1 MLASTL
7 LFALPL
13 LGEVLAQ
20 PHSRGPVVRHH
31 PHLAGPPTEREIA
44 VLYAERHDSRSPS
57 HAEAVE
63 AIASMSK
70 VRRKKENKEK
80 KRSCKAQSPVL
91 VPNSSSTTAIGDNN
105 HAKPTAASSSVAQ
118 QASTTSIADA
128 PATTAWTQPSSAAAS
143 PSPSQSSN
151 SGGGLLS
158 GLLGRLFPAGKGSAD
173 WTTSDGAMSF
183 DDALKPLTAGKLP
196 SQGNAP
202 DGSNALVANYPAGTV
217 KLAAPGHGYSF
228 YSAGDKDGVYV
239 QGAKE
244 VMFSY
249 SVFFESGFDFVKGGK
264 LPGVYGGTSL
274 ETAKSCS
281 GGRQDSRDE
290 CFSARLMWR
299 TNGMGELYNY
309 YPTAVYGNSGYC
321 STGPM
326 SKCDTTFGD
335 SIGRGAFTFPTGEW
349 TTVAMRLKL
358 NDANVANGEQELFVN
373 GQSVLKIDSLMISVN
388 AQTKIYGIM
397 AQTFFGGSDASW
409 ASPKD
414 QSAWFKDWSMAVL
427 S

>member
-1 MLASTL
+1 M
-7 LFALPL
+7 
-13 LGEVLAQ
+13 
-20 PHSRGPVVRHH
+20 SRHRDRDDTW
-31 PHLAGPPTEREIA
+31 LIS
-44 VLYAERHDSRSPS
+44 D
-57 HAEAVE
+57 
-63 AIASMSK
+63 
-70 VRRKKENKEK
+70 
-80 KRSCKAQSPVL
+80 L
-91 VPNSSSTTAIGDNN
+91 V
-105 HAKPTAASSSVAQ
+105 
-118 QASTTSIADA
+118 
-128 PATTAWTQPSSAAAS
+128 
-143 PSPSQSSN
+143 
-151 SGGGLLS
+151 
-158 GLLGRLFPAGKGSAD
+158 
-173 WTTSDGAMSF
+173 

-321 STGPM
+321 SIGPM

-397 AQTFFGGSDASW
+397 AQTFFVSASRTFP
-409 ASPKD
+409 PKLWLAD
-414 QSAWFKDWSMAVL
+414 IFEGRKRRLLGLTQRPERLVQGLVHGRAVVRQPTCGLNTLVIFIWSIWL
-427 S
+427 